1 MVPVAS
7 WASAWST
14 RSAISWPGTTSPR
27 SRCSSRIVRASDAI
41 ASSLVRS
48 QPGPDLEVVA
58 PSLLEMERAQR
69 PLVAIANVRSDPLR
83 RVVRSRDPELDPQGI
98 EFRERPVG
106 QELERP
112 CRDPST
118 ARFRRDDVA
127 ELELPSFAVDAE
139 REREP
144 EERPVVSIDDGE
156 RLPLAF
162 TAALLVELEPLVL
175 PPRRHRVGD
184 ARVTKHALV
193 VEHPC
198 NRR

>member
-1 MVPVAS
+1 
-7 WASAWST
+7 
-14 RSAISWPGTTSPR
+14 
-27 SRCSSRIVRASDAI
+27 
-41 ASSLVRS
+41 
-48 QPGPDLEVVA
+48 
-58 PSLLEMERAQR
+58 MERAQR

-83 RVVRSRDPELDPQGI
+83 RAVRSRDPELDPQGI

-139 REREP
+139 RERE
-144 EERPVVSIDDGE
+144 ERPVISIDDGE

-175 PPRRHRVGD
+175 PHRRPR
-184 ARVTKHALV
+184 
-193 VEHPC
+193 
-198 NRR
+198 

>member
-1 MVPVAS
+1 G
-7 WASAWST
+7 
-14 RSAISWPGTTSPR
+14 R
-27 SRCSSRIVRASDAI
+27 VRALRARDALRGSCGRVMPS

-69 PLVAIANVRSDPLR
+69 PLVAIAHVRSDPLR

-98 EFRERPVG
+98 ELRERPVG

-118 ARFRRDDVA
+118 APFRRNNVA

-144 EERPVVSIDDGE
+144 KERPVPIDDGE
-156 RLPLAF
+156 
-162 TAALLVELEPLVL
+162 
-175 PPRRHRVGD
+175 
-184 ARVTKHALV
+184 
-193 VEHPC
+193 
-198 NRR
+198 